1 MVGIHAGGLG
11 AGCPPAHGRVA
22 PLQHVGDAGL
32 VEGLELAL
40 ALLFEEE
47 RLVELLPDADQLV
60 VRAGDDELAVVAD
73 GERPDFAVV
82 ALQLLD
88 VLEL

>member
-1 MVGIHAGGLG
+1 MSKS
-11 AGCPPAHGRVA
+11 AH
-22 PLQHVGDAGL
+22 
-32 VEGLELAL
+32 
-40 ALLFEEE
+40 
-47 RLVELLPDADQLV
+47 RLVELLPDAVRLV

-88 VLEL
+88 VLELYACQSAVSYERGSVRTLSPSQYLRSLSLPTVQK